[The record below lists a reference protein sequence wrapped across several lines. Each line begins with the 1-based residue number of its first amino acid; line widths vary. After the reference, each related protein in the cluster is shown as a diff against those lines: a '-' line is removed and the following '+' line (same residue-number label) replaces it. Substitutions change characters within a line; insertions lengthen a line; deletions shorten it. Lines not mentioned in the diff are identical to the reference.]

1 MVFAMRRLMISFLL
15 LSVVACETNSN
26 GGPDGIAFPPEGP
39 VAGDQGKGS
48 FTFGAAT
55 AAAQIEESVPELD
68 WHLWTQPA
76 PDGMGNGEA
85 FVGDAVRGYELALDD
100 VMLAADT
107 NLDAYRFNVNW
118 SRLEPTRDSIDQGTV
133 DHYDDLIDALA
144 AADIKPMI
152 TIHHFS
158 SPIWVDDPLRN
169 IEEPCT
175 PSDTDLCGWDDD
187 AGAAAITEELAEL
200 GALMAREYGDR
211 VDEWVTLNEPI
222 NYLLSAYGTASY
234 PPGRGGLFDL
244 LDEEKLT
251 ALLDTVERFAGAHA
265 ALYDAIKANDT
276 VDADGDG
283 IAANVGF
290 VLSVIDWVPSR
301 NGQPSEEPRDIV
313 ATENLRYLYH
323 QVFTDAFVY
332 GQWDGNLDR
341 MIDESEQRPD
351 WAGKIDFLG
360 PQYYFRAGVTDSAS
374 SNIPLVGG
382 FPCFAGLPITEA
394 CIEVQDP
401 TKCIPT
407 MQYEYAEEGL
417 SLILEEFSELWPDL
431 PMTVTEAGIATEVGP
446 RRSENVV
453 RTLEQIWKARENGV
467 DVRGYYHWSLMDNF
481 EWDLGFAPK
490 FGLYTVDV
498 DGGTY
503 ARTPTQGATTLAEIA
518 GERRLSVAMS
528 EEFGGVGPMTP
539 ESADAP
545 ELNELCQWAGT
556 ESP

>member
-1 MVFAMRRLMISFLL
+1 MKGFTMRPSL
-15 LSVVACETNSN
+15 LSFVLLCVVACGDTSSDSA
-26 GGPDGIAFPPEGP
+26 DGIAFPPEGP

-68 WHLWTQPA
+68 WHLWTSPA
-76 PDGMGNGEA
+76 PDGLGMGEA

-100 VMLAADT
+100 VILAADT

-118 SRLEPTRDSIDQGTV
+118 SRLEPTRDNINQTAV
-133 DHYDDLIDALA
+133 AHYDDLIDALT

-158 SPIWVDDPLRN
+158 SPVWVDDPRRDP
-169 IEEPCT
+169 EAPCT
-175 PSDTDLCGWDDD
+175 PSDTDLCGWDDE
-187 AGAAAITEELAEL
+187 AGAAAITAEIAEL

-222 NYLLSAYGTASY
+222 NYLLSAYGIGSY
-234 PPGRGGLFDL
+234 PPGRGDVFDL
-244 LDEEKLT
+244 LDEDAML
-251 ALLDTVERFAGAHA
+251 ALLNTVERYAAAHV

-283 IAANVGF
+283 VAANVGY
-290 VLSVIDWVPSR
+290 VISVIDWIPSR
-301 NGQPSEEPRDIV
+301 NGEPSNDPADIAASDNV
-313 ATENLRYLYH
+313 RYVYH
-323 QVFTDAFVY
+323 QIFTDALVY

-341 MIDESEQRPD
+341 MIEESEQRPD

-360 PQYYFRAGVTDSAS
+360 PQYYFRGGVTDLEGL
-374 SNIPLVGG
+374 NIPIIGG
-382 FPCFAGLPITEA
+382 FPCFAGLPVTDA
-394 CIEVQDP
+394 CVRVQDP

-417 SLILEEFSELWPDL
+417 SIILEEFAALWPDL
-431 PMTVTEAGIATEVGP
+431 PMTVTEAGIATEVGA

-453 RTLEQIWKARENGV
+453 RTLEQIWKARQNGA

-490 FGLYTVDV
+490 FGLYSVDV
-498 DGGTY
+498 EGGTY
-503 ARTPTQGATTLAEIA
+503 TRTPTGGAITLAEIA
-518 GERRLSVAMS
+518 GTRRLSPAMS
-528 EEFGGVGPMTP
+528 DEFGGVGPMTP

-545 ELNELCQWAGT
+545 AVNEFCQFDA
-556 ESP
+556 P